1 MKNFNELVN
10 RALQC
15 PPKKVAVI
23 AAHDPEVLKSI
34 KEAYTIGLADSILY
48 GDEKSIISIAEEVG
62 INLDPHQVIHQ
73 PDLEKATRMAVAAIH
88 DGTADIVMKGK
99 VTTQVVLKEVVHRER
114 GLRNGN
120 LLCHIALFE
129 VPGFDHIMILSD
141 AALNINPNLEQK
153 IAMVKNAAEVAHQIG
168 IEHPRVAIIS
178 GNEAVNP
185 DMPSS
190 IDAAILSKM
199 AERGQIQGCFVD
211 GPLSLDLAIS
221 EEAAI
226 AKGVKG
232 EVAGHADI
240 LIMPNIDAANT
251 LYKTISFLFRAP
263 LNGVIV
269 GGKAPVI
276 ITSLAD
282 LSQAKLYSIALCVII
297 VTSKAGKGLPIREST
312 PRSVLSQNRS
322 NKVP

>member
-88 DGTADIVMKGK
+88 EGTADIVMKGK

-114 GLRNGN
+114 GLRDGN

-251 LYKTISFLFRAP
+251 LYKAVSFLFRAP
-263 LNGVIV
+263 INGVIV
-269 GGKAPVI
+269 GGKAPII
-276 ITSLAD
+276 ITSRAD
-282 LSQAKLYSIALCVII
+282 LASAKLNSIALCVIL
-297 VTSKAGKGLPIREST
+297 TSSPNQRDMQI
-312 PRSVLSQNRS
+312 
-322 NKVP
+322 